1 MIHLVTFQC
10 QIRSR
15 RSCLELGADPLKIA
29 AAHVCANPSQACM
42 GREPSHH
49 IFLAIIRLDKN
60 YWKNVKSGQ
69 PQFASGTIINHCY
82 QTRNNFFADY

>member
-1 MIHLVTFQC
+1 MYVQTL
-10 QIRSR
+10 
-15 RSCLELGADPLKIA
+15 LKPA
-29 AAHVCANPSQACM
+29 WE
-42 GREPSHH
+42 GETSHH

-82 QTRNNFFADY
+82 QTRNNFFADYWNTLNFNLD